1 MPCISD
7 LGGLCFDS
15 NLDDFFKEI
24 VEDEL
29 NVKEVVLVPS
39 VREENGGGRP
49 QLHGSPHPTGGGG
62 QRPQGSQPGHH
73 QGPHG
78 ALHRRCRAA

>member
-39 VREENGGGRP
+39 VREENGGGR
-49 QLHGSPHPTGGGG
+49 QGLHGSAHPAGSGG
-62 QRPQGSQPGHH
+62 QCPQGSQPGHH
-73 QGPHG
+73 QGSHG
-78 ALHRRCRAA
+78 ALHCGCGAA